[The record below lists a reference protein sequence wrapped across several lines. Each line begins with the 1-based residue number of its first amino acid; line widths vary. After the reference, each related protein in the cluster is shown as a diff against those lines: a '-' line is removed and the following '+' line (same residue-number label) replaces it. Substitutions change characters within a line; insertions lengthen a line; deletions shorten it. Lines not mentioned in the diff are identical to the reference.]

1 VNDDDLNIKFKQ
13 IAQMLGKDNINIPD
27 NLGSI
32 LSMLASSAPKDQV
45 SQKQQEHTTQFE
57 NKEIKEESSV
67 KNSLEDNMDM
77 MRKVSTIMDGMR
89 NVNDP
94 RVNLLTAISPF
105 LNNTRQKKIGSCIKL
120 FQMTQITRMMTDI
133 EKNN

>member
-1 VNDDDLNIKFKQ
+1 MNDDELNAKFKQ
-13 IAQMLGKDNINIPD
+13 IAQMLGKDNVNVPD

-32 LSMLASSAPKDQV
+32 ISMLANSAPKEQAAPKTEDLHSPV
-45 SQKQQEHTTQFE
+45 EH
-57 NKEIKEESSV
+57 KEIKEESSP
-67 KNSLEDNMDM
+67 KNPLDDNMEM
-77 MRKVSTIMDGMR
+77 MRKVTTMMSSMR

-105 LNNTRQKKIGSCIKL
+105 LNNTRQKKIGNCIKL
-120 FQMTQITRMMTDI
+120 FQMTQLTRMMTEM